1 MSNHFVRGL
10 KHYKYE
16 VKKMFIFDEYLSF
29 EGIKAIG
36 FKPNS
41 VVRTCCI
48 LIF

>member
-16 VKKMFIFDEYLSF
+16 VKKMSILDEYLSF

-36 FKPNS
+36 FKSP
-41 VVRTCCI
+41 I
-48 LIF
+48 LGQWAQLT

>member
-29 EGIKAIG
+29 VLT
-36 FKPNS
+36 N
-41 VVRTCCI
+41 RTFMPEKITCYNQG
-48 LIF
+48 